1 MLGRIIEKIFLFLH
15 CISFYTYM
23 ANKSLFIILSILL
36 LGCGKHKTT
45 YTSLIQI
52 DSLLKE
58 ELTDSALHEVM
69 RINPATLSENE
80 LAYYQLLKV
89 QSQYKSYIPINSD
102 SVINQVIDYYKG
114 TNDIEKL
121 ARAYY
126 YKAGILLDL
135 GKTKQALICLKEA
148 EKILLGTDY
157 DILHHNI
164 YFMIAVINS
173 RHQEYQLALE
183 SSLKALSFSSKLG
196 KKDYICHD
204 YEKIS
209 VYYEYVGK
217 KDSALHYI
225 NMCIAMIDNIPSKPA
240 INRGGIWGNLGASYM
255 SVDINKAK
263 TYLLKADS
271 IAPQS
276 NVCQCLAD
284 IYLQQGDTAKA
295 KEYIIKGISINESP
309 EFKINNIKRLSKLE
323 QEIGNYKRANELLQ
337 QAQQLKDSL
346 TQKLREDNVK
356 ALQLEYDKNSEQKHT
371 DTLLIYAIVGIF
383 FVLLLG
389 FAISVI
395 LARQS
400 AKAKEKAKAEERH
413 AVELENYA
421 KQIEEQERL
430 SNKELKTANRQLA
443 KMKQEVKET
452 GKEQRQQKKILERG
466 HLLYSELM
474 AGGNIG
480 QWQRQDV
487 SDFIGYFR
495 LTNSEYAENIDQQY
509 TDLTPTQSI
518 LTILEYIGKD
528 DQEIMHIL
536 CLTEGALRTQ
546 RSRLR
551 QRKSCLID

>member
-36 LGCGKHKTT
+36 LGCGEHKTT
-45 YTSLIQI
+45 YTSLVQI
-52 DSLLKE
+52 DSLLSK

-69 RINPATLSENE
+69 RIYPTTLSENE
-80 LAYYQLLKV
+80 LSYYQLLKV

-102 SVINQVIDYYKG
+102 SDINLAINYYKG

-126 YKAGILLDL
+126 LKAGILYDAKKGKIAMEYLKDAEDL
-135 GKTKQALICLKEA
+135 LKETDEKALLHNILFMISTINYDNHECNLSLEYAKKALQYSMQTRKELHLIYDYERMANAFSCIGQKDSCLYYMKKNLSLIERVNIPPKHKAGMISNYGMDLIEYDSEQAERVLQKSISIYPLGSTYSALARIQLNKKDTLKAIDLLQKSIENSQEIRIKQA
-148 EKILLGTDY
+148 
-157 DILHHNI
+157 
-164 YFMIAVINS
+164 
-173 RHQEYQLALE
+173 
-183 SSLKALSFSSKLG
+183 
-196 KKDYICHD
+196 
-204 YEKIS
+204 
-209 VYYEYVGK
+209 
-217 KDSALHYI
+217 
-225 NMCIAMIDNIPSKPA
+225 
-240 INRGGIWGNLGASYM
+240 NL
-255 SVDINKAK
+255 V
-263 TYLLKADS
+263 
-271 IAPQS
+271 
-276 NVCQCLAD
+276 
-284 IYLQQGDTAKA
+284 
-295 KEYIIKGISINESP
+295 
-309 EFKINNIKRLSKLE
+309 RLSKLE
-323 QEIGNYKRANELLQ
+323 QETGNYKRANELLQ